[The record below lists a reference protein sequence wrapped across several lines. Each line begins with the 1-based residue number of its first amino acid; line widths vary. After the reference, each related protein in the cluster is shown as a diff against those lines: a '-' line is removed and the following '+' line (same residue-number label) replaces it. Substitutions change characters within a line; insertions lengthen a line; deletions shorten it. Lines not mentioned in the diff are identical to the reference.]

1 MTINK
6 KIRHYLVILL
16 SITVVFVF
24 GFITGFRNGL
34 GKSFP
39 YGIFRKY
46 TKVAVRYPNIIKKGT
61 ILGDLF
67 AISEKSVPC
76 TDELCLMNTAFTD
89 DIIIPYKIYPDIDS
103 FTQIREYLETYMIPV
118 YDFDEIEK
126 YFSEFSYSEYP
137 IIPNMNQYL
146 ARLSFILEN
155 DKKLIDTYCF
165 KIHGSAR
172 KNANKIG
179 FLIIPGSGNNQSI
192 EMLTNEN
199 NYQYG
204 IAQTL
209 SKYGDTYV
217 YIKPNEDILSIA
229 TNHNNKKLNYGHI
242 TNYLLNRGYSYSS
255 YYLTQVIAWAE
266 NLSKRYDFF
275 GIFGLSQGGL
285 AALICGIQT
294 NPDLLFCAS
303 GFSVL
308 NQYLEYSSHRQ
319 IILTNSY
326 FRKLTDEKY
335 LADVLS
341 KLESEL
347 YLSYGKYDEHSYAFE
362 YSKKVT
368 QKYFQNANT
377 KGQFIYHQ
385 GGHQYPLSQLDSI
398 ISAVSLKYRSI

>member
-1 MTINK
+1 MFGK
-6 KIRHYLVILL
+6 KKSIIISLVI
-16 SITVVFVF
+16 IFTVFCA
-24 GFITGFRNGL
+24 GFILGFRNGL
-34 GKSFP
+34 GKNFP
-39 YGIFRKY
+39 YGVFSKYNKIVAEYPGIF
-46 TKVAVRYPNIIKKGT
+46 KKGT

-67 AISEKSVPC
+67 AVSEIASSC
-76 TDELCLMNTAFTD
+76 YDDNCLLNTAFTD
-89 DIIIPYKIYPDIDS
+89 EVKTSYFIYPAIEH
-103 FTQIREYLETYMIPV
+103 FTQTKDYLETYMIPI
-118 YDFDEIEK
+118 YDFDEIK
-126 YFSEFSYSEYP
+126 NHFNEFTYSEYP
-137 IIPNMNQYL
+137 IIPSKSHYL
-146 ARLSFILEN
+146 SRLSFILKD
-155 DKKLIDTYCF
+155 DKKIVDTYCF
-165 KIHGSAR
+165 KIHNTAH

-192 EMLTNEN
+192 EMLTNQN

-217 YIKPNEDILSIA
+217 YIKPNEDILSI
-229 TNHNNKKLNYGHI
+229 TSKHNNKKLNYGHI
-242 TNYLLNRGYSYSS
+242 INYLLNRGYSYS
-255 YYLTQVIAWAE
+255 YLYLVQTIAWG
-266 NLSKRYDFF
+266 NFLNKKYDFL

-308 NQYLEYSSHRQ
+308 NQYLEYSSHGQ

-347 YLSYGKYDEHSYAFE
+347 CLSYGKYDEHSYAFE
-362 YSKKVT
+362 YSQKVT
-368 QKYFQNANT
+368 QKYFQNAT
-377 KGQFIYHQ
+377 IKGHFIYHQ
-385 GGHQYPLSQLDSI
+385 GGHNYPLSQIDSI
-398 ISAVSLKYRSI
+398 ISAVSLKYRSN

>member
-89 DIIIPYKIYPDIDS
+89 DIISPYKIYPDIDS
-103 FTQIREYLETYMIPV
+103 FTQIKDYLETYMIPI

-126 YFSEFSYSEYP
+126 NISDITYSEYVSP
-137 IIPNMNQYL
+137 DKQLQL
-146 ARLSFILEN
+146 ARLSFILKE
-155 DKKLIDTYCF
+155 DIKFIDTYCY
-165 KIHGSAR
+165 KIS
-172 KNANKIG
+172 KKDKSELC
-179 FLIIPGSGNNQSI
+179 FFIIPGTGNNESTK
-192 EMLTNEN
+192 MLTDEH

-204 IAQTL
+204 IAQIL
-209 SKYGDTYV
+209 SHYGDV
-217 YIKPNEDILSIA
+217 FIFIKPNEDILSI
-229 TNHNNKKLNYGHI
+229 TSKHNNKKLNYGHI
-242 TNYLLNRGYSYSS
+242 TNYLLNRGYSYS
-255 YYLTQVIAWAE
+255 YLYLVQTIAWG
-266 NLSKRYDFF
+266 NFLNKKYDFL

-285 AALICGIQT
+285 AAIICGIQT
-294 NPDLLFCAS
+294 IPDLLFCAS

-319 IILTNSY
+319 IILTNGY

-341 KLESEL
+341 KLENEF
-347 YLSYGKYDEHSYAFE
+347 YLSYGKYDEHTYAIE
-362 YSKKVT
+362 YSKNVT
-368 QKYFQNANT
+368 QKYFQSANI

-385 GGHQYPLSQLDSI
+385 GGHQYPLSQIDSI
-398 ISAVSLKYRSI
+398 ISAVSQKYQSI